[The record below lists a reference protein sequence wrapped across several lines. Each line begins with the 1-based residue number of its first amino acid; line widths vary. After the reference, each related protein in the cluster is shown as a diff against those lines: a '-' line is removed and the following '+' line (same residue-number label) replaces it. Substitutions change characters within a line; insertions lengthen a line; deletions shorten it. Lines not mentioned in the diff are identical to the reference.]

1 MDTRR
6 FGKVIVE
13 VRCNEYTSRRANPH
27 VPFSPAEIAADA
39 AACREA
45 GAAIVHFHAREPKS
59 GAPAH
64 DAACYGGSIRRIRA
78 ACDVLVNPTLGA
90 VTVPDPK
97 QRVAIIPALA
107 ALPATRPELAPVDLA
122 SLNIDPWDRDKRR
135 FLVEDMIYATSVA
148 GLREITSTIRAAGV
162 LPQAVLWGV
171 GSARLLG
178 AFLELGVFTAPV
190 AAQIA
195 LADSLLAAH
204 PGSVR
209 GMNALVDFLP
219 AGADIVWSVM
229 NGGGSVLP
237 LVAAAIERG
246 GHISIG
252 LGDYAYPELGAPT
265 NAELVREVA
274 RIARS
279 CGRELATPAEVRE
292 RLGIPRNSPSL

>member
-1 MDTRR
+1 MAARA
-6 FGKVIVE
+6 FEKLIVE

-27 VPFSPAEIAADA
+27 VPFSPEEIAADA

-64 DAACYGGSIRRIRA
+64 DADCYGDSIRRMRA

-97 QRVAIIPALA
+97 QRAALIPALA
-107 ALPATRPELAPVDLA
+107 RDPRARPELAPVDLA
-122 SLNIDPWDRDKRR
+122 SLNIDPWDPDKRR

-148 GLREITSTIRAAGV
+148 GLREITGTIRAAGV

-178 AFLELGVFTAPV
+178 AFLEMGVFAAAPV

-195 LADSLLAAH
+195 LSDSLLAAH

-265 NAELVREVA
+265 NAELVCEVA

-292 RLGIPRNSPSL
+292 RLALG

>member
-1 MDTRR
+1 MTKLD
-6 FGKVIVE
+6 KLIVE

-27 VPFSPAEIAADA
+27 VPFSPEEIAADA

-45 GAAIVHFHAREPKS
+45 GAAILHFHAREPKS
-59 GAPAH
+59 GAPAY
-64 DAACYGGSIRRIRA
+64 DAACYGDSIRRIRA

-90 VTVPDPK
+90 VSVPDPK
-97 QRVAIIPALA
+97 QRAAIIPALA
-107 ALPATRPELAPVDLA
+107 ANEATRPDLAPVDLA
-122 SLNIDPWDRDKRR
+122 SLNIDPWDPDERR

-162 LPQAVLWGV
+162 LPQAVLWTV

-178 AFLELGVFTAPV
+178 AFLELGVFSAPV
-190 AAQIA
+190 AAQIT
-195 LADSLLAAH
+195 LSSSLLAAH

-209 GMNALVDFLP
+209 GLNALVDFLP
-219 AGADIVWSVM
+219 ENADIVWSVN
-229 NGGGSVLP
+229 NGGGNLLP

-246 GHISIG
+246 GHIAIG
-252 LGDYAYPELGAPT
+252 LGDYAYPELGTPT

-274 RIARS
+274 RIARG

-292 RLGIPRNSPSL
+292 RLGIARNSPPL